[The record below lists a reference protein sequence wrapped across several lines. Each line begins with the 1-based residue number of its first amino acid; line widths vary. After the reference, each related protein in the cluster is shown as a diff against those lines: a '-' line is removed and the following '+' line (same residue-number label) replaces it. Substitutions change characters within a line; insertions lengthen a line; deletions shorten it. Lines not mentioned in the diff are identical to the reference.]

1 MVTADIIVVHYIII
15 EVDIDMTYISIVYI
29 CIYVYVYMTKYVH
42 IVHLNT
48 CGNGS
53 AVWLNFGKSYRPKI
67 I

>member
-29 CIYVYVYMTKYVH
+29 YIYICMYVYVYMTKYVH
-42 IVHLNT
+42 IGHLNT

-53 AVWLNFGKSYRPKI
+53 AVG
-67 I
+67 